1 MELLGA
7 IVAGVLVGGLY
18 ATAGLG
24 LSLIFGVL
32 RIVNLAHGEF
42 VIGGAFLS
50 FAVTTA
56 LGLDPLLTLPLVMAV
71 MAGIGWVLQRGLLGG
86 LAARGS
92 EGPLVATFGLSL
104 LIQAALAGTFTYDPR
119 SIPAS
124 YATSGVSVLG
134 LRLQTSYVI
143 AFVISLIVCGAVH
156 VVLQRTRW
164 GAAVRA
170 SAADPAV
177 ASLLGIDVRRLQ
189 AVVFALAAALAAL
202 GGVLVGLTVSFT
214 PSSGATYL
222 VLGFAVVVMGGIGD
236 VAGALLA
243 AVVLGLVQS
252 LVAYGLG
259 GGYRDLAAYLVFLLV
274 LTLRPQGLLARGR
287 TA

>member
-1 MELLGA
+1 MQLLGA
-7 IVAGVLVGGLY
+7 VVQGVLVGGLY

-24 LSLIFGVL
+24 LSLVFGVL
-32 RIVNLAHGEF
+32 KIVNLAHGEL
-42 VIGGAFLS
+42 VVGGAFLS

-56 LGLDPLLTLPLVMAV
+56 TGLDPLLTLPVVMVV

-92 EGPLVATFGLSL
+92 DGPLVATFGLAL
-104 LIQAALAGTFTYDPR
+104 LVQAGLAAAFTYDPR
-119 SIPAS
+119 SIPAA

-134 LRLQTSYVI
+134 LRLQTTYLI
-143 AFVISLIVCGAVH
+143 AFALSVVASVLVH
-156 VVLQRTRW
+156 LLLQRTRW

-177 ASLLGIDVRRLQ
+177 ASLLGIDVKRLH
-189 AVVFALAAALAAL
+189 ALVFALAAALAAL
-202 GGVLVGLTVSFT
+202 GGVMVGLIVSVT
-214 PSSGATYL
+214 PTSGAAYL
-222 VLGFAVVVMGGIGD
+222 VLGFAVVVMGGIGN
-236 VAGALLA
+236 VAGSLLA
-243 AVVLGLVQS
+243 AVVLGLTQS
-252 LVAYGLG
+252 LVAYGFG

-274 LTLRPQGLLARGR
+274 LTVLPQGLLSRWR